1 MKLELKFST
10 WSEFNRSI
18 FEGSG
23 PHKPSDTRDSILQ
36 ACDDWIRDVKS
47 ASMEKLSERVWLGSG
62 GFFLVVIWEG
72 DVLLPMTV
80 NSVT

>member
-10 WSEFNRSI
+10 WSEFNRLI
-18 FEGSG
+18 FDGSG
-23 PHKPSDTRDSILQ
+23 PHKPSDTRDSIFKLV
-36 ACDDWIRDVKS
+36 RFVRVVKN

-72 DVLLPMTV
+72 DVLLPVTV